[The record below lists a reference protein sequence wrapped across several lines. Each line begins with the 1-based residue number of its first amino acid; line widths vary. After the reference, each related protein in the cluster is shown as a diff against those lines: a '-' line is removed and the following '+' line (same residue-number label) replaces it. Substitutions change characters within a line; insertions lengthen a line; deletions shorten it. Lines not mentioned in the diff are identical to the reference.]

1 MADQQKDKTIGGFIK
16 RNWTRIWLITIA
28 CAVSTLGVY
37 AAYTEVSSV
46 KRVVSTQASPGDKFS
61 SNCMR
66 KDTTSRRLTADS
78 FSVSVCNFDQDYPK
92 DYSTAPI
99 TYTMEAELLIKIG
112 NSDYLTFADL
122 ADMVAEGTL
131 TPEAYKSYVKKA
143 ANYSIAKTEDDIKT
157 EENPTGVISNPV
169 YQPFAIQ
176 SQTDPDTYVLNQ
188 VSFTSDTLEA
198 NKSSTDFYT
207 VNIDPADKNA
217 SPTSNGEPEV
227 QFLVYVKADPDGVL
241 HDVSARLYRTSASD
255 EQSTWRGSVQEELSA
270 TDSEGN
276 PRVKDFDYY
285 NYVVT
290 GNGNGTVNIYW
301 DPKKIEIN
309 KYVLEMNGWTIKDS
323 DNTTDYNEWSMISFD
338 VNSLQKSRYELQLYK
353 VEDNSNMVDPSA
365 YIHLTFQSAQN

>member
-1 MADQQKDKTIGGFIK
+1 MHLQQ
-16 RNWTRIWLITIA
+16 
-28 CAVSTLGVY
+28 V
-37 AAYTEVSSV
+37 
-46 KRVVSTQASPGDKFS
+46 
-61 SNCMR
+61 
-66 KDTTSRRLTADS
+66 
-78 FSVSVCNFDQDYPK
+78 
-92 DYSTAPI
+92 
-99 TYTMEAELLIKIG
+99 
-112 NSDYLTFADL
+112 
-122 ADMVAEGTL
+122 
-131 TPEAYKSYVKKA
+131 
-143 ANYSIAKTEDDIKT
+143 
-157 EENPTGVISNPV
+157 
-169 YQPFAIQ
+169 
-176 SQTDPDTYVLNQ
+176 
-188 VSFTSDTLEA
+188 
-198 NKSSTDFYT
+198 
-207 VNIDPADKNA
+207 
-217 SPTSNGEPEV
+217 
-227 QFLVYVKADPDGVL
+227 
-241 HDVSARLYRTSASD
+241 SD